1 MRVLIFCDVELV
13 IIKGVVMFVQVLY
26 LFIIWVMVKIYGI
39 DINEIFD
46 LSKYLDE
53 KKIDI
58 CGVSYCEDVF
68 DILVKE
74 DEQVKV
80 GEKRMFFFLFVYFE
94 QIIVLFCFFSIYNK
108 KVQFVID

>member
-1 MRVLIFCDVELV
+1 
-13 IIKGVVMFVQVLY
+13 
-26 LFIIWVMVKIYGI
+26 MVKIYGI

-74 DEQVKV
+74 DE
-80 GEKRMFFFLFVYFE
+80 
-94 QIIVLFCFFSIYNK
+94 
-108 KVQFVID
+108 